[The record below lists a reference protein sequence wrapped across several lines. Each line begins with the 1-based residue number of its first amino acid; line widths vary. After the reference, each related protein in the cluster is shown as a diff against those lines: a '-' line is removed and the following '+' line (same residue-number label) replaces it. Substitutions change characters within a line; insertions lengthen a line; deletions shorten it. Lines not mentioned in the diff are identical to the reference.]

1 MVQCALSASRTK
13 GTYLRDKYHKLK
25 GKRGAKK
32 AAVAIAHK
40 ILVSAYHMLKEGVP
54 YRELGED
61 YLNKRNKDKVIRY
74 HRKQLERLG
83 FEITVTEKMAA

>member
-1 MVQCALSASRTK
+1 MQCALSASRTK

-25 GKRGAKK
+25 TRRGAKK

-40 ILVSAYHMLKEGVP
+40 ILVSAYYILKERVP
-54 YRELGED
+54 YKDLGEN

-83 FEITVTEKMAA
+83 LEVTVTAKIAA